1 MWLPARFLCCVV
13 GFSPSLCVLAV
24 PQSASPGIPVGS
36 SVMFAPMGGFETYLT
51 AAVREKKVPIVLT
64 LDQNSAKYFVVS
76 SETDWRRFVY
86 GSPGSA
92 ASESAAGGAGRIMLI
107 DAKTK
112 DVVWAYELQK
122 GAHASTSLDALSP
135 REKRSIAEACAKH
148 LKEFIE
154 FIERAVETHG
164 DSGWAEIITAPTP
177 EKIQG
182 NKSSASGAVSEPSP
196 TPSPTPPQE
205 PQSSQKIV
213 IECHDPAT
221 NDSTLKPD
229 EILLDGMAC
238 RVVTSQPPHS
248 PVSLKPS
255 PPQDDYILKLHI
267 TTVEME
273 QGNAGFHS
281 PGYGGGSYYWH
292 LFTGKIDGDP
302 VTYKFSVFM
311 KPAVLHIGYYS
322 ARWNKNGTLEVQ
334 YTDGDGKLQHETL
347 RMEAEPKE

>member
-1 MWLPARFLCCVV
+1 
-13 GFSPSLCVLAV
+13 
-24 PQSASPGIPVGS
+24 
-36 SVMFAPMGGFETYLT
+36 MFAPMEGFETYLT
-51 AAVREKKVPIVLT
+51 EAVRKKKVPIVLT
-64 LDQNSAKYFVVS
+64 LDQNSAEYFVVS

-92 ASESAAGGAGRIMLI
+92 APESAAGGAGRIMLI

-122 GAHASTSLDALSP
+122 GAHASTPLDALSP
-135 REKRSIAEACAKH
+135 REQRSIAETWAKN
-148 LKEFIE
+148 LKE
-154 FIERAVETHG
+154 FIERAVATHG
-164 DSGWAEIITAPTP
+164 DSGWPEIIIAPTP

-182 NKSSASGAVSEPSP
+182 DKSSASGTVSGPSP
-196 TPSPTPPQE
+196 TSSPTPPQE
-205 PQSSQKIV
+205 PQSSQKTV
-213 IECHDPAT
+213 MECHDPAT

-238 RVVTSQPPHS
+238 KVVTSQPPQS
-248 PVSLKPS
+248 PVSSKPS
-255 PPQDDYILKLHI
+255 PPQDDYPLKLHI

-273 QGNAGFHS
+273 QGNAGFLT
-281 PGYGGGSYYWH
+281 GYGGGSYYWH

-302 VTYKFSVFM
+302 VTYKFSTFM

-347 RMEAEPKE
+347 RMQAESKE